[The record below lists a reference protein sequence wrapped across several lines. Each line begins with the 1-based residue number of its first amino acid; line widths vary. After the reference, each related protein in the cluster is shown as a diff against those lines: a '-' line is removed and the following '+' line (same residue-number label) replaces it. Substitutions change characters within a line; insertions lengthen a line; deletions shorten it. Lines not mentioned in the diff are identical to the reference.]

1 MNEETAEQ
9 RRGRRRRFSRSLL
22 PGALLLV
29 LVGGL
34 LATLGGSLKI
44 LGFLAL
50 AQGIGLIVAMIPL
63 ALGRNPISKD

>member
-1 MNEETAEQ
+1 MNEETAE
-9 RRGRRRRFSRSLL
+9 RRRDRRRRFARSLL
-22 PGALLLV
+22 PGAFVLV

-34 LATLGGSLKI
+34 LAVLGGPLKI

-63 ALGRNPISKD
+63 AFGRNPISKD